1 MDIFLIIVAV
11 LAVAVLILSYVCY
24 RMAFYSSKNRR
35 EGYKR
40 LPEEGQYAPHRQL
53 MSSLYKELEALP
65 FEEVRIKSY
74 DGLTLFGRYYHYR
87 DGAPLE
93 IEFHGYKGHAYRDFC
108 GGNKLSRNSGSNIL
122 LVDQRAHGESGG
134 KAITFGVKE
143 RFDCLSWC
151 NYAVERFGKDIKII
165 LAGASMGAATVL
177 MASDLPLPE
186 NVKGIIADSP
196 YSSPKKII
204 KKVCG
209 QDMGIPA
216 NLAYPF
222 IWLGASL
229 YGGFNVTGA
238 SAENAVKSTKIPL
251 LIIHGTDD
259 RYVPYEMS
267 REIFEASAGEKSL
280 LTVEGA
286 GHVLSFTT
294 DPERYKNAVAEF
306 KSKVLAE

>member
-1 MDIFLIIVAV
+1 MVTTGIILAILIIV
-11 LAVAVLILSYVCY
+11 VLIVSYVCY
-24 RMAFYSSKNRR
+24 RMAFYSSKKRR
-35 EGYKR
+35 ESYSK
-40 LPEEGQYAPHRQL
+40 LPEEEQYIPHRDL
-53 MSSLYKELEALP
+53 MSSLFTELAEIP
-65 FEEVRIKSY
+65 FEEVRIKSH

-93 IEFHGYKGHAYRDFC
+93 IEFHGYRGHAFRDFC
-108 GGNKLSRNSGSNIL
+108 GGNKLTRNSGSNIL

-134 KAITFGVKE
+134 HTITFGVKE

-151 NYAVERFGKDIKII
+151 NYAVERFGKDQKIVM
-165 LAGASMGAATVL
+165 AGASMGAATVL

-196 YSSPKKII
+196 YSSPKDII

-222 IWLGASL
+222 IWLGASIF
-229 YGGFNVTGA
+229 GGFNVN
-238 SAENAVKSTKIPL
+238 SAAAETSVKNTKVPL
-251 LIIHGTDD
+251 LIIHGTED
-259 RYVPYEMS
+259 RYVPCSMS
-267 REIFEASAGEKSL
+267 RNIYKNCPQDADL
-280 LTVEGA
+280 LIVENA

-294 DPERYKNAVAEF
+294 DPERYKNTVAEF
-306 KSKVLAE
+306 KNKILN